1 MDHNLHINY
10 RLLHNFLQV
19 AQAPSFRDASGKIH
33 RSSSVVSAQIK

>member
-1 MDHNLHINY
+1 MNESSKINY

-33 RSSSVVSAQIK
+33 RST